1 MAEKAPLT
9 REAVTERII
18 RLIHEYVPQLENEEL
33 TEESVV
39 NRDMGIDS
47 MNFILVICKI
57 EGEFSVKIPQEEWDH
72 YSRLG
77 DLVDAVLKYKK

>member
-1 MAEKAPLT
+1 MAENAPLS
-9 REAVTERII
+9 RQEVTEKII
-18 RLIHEYVPQLENEEL
+18 KLVHAYVPELENEEL
-33 TEESVV
+33 TEETVV

>member
-9 REAVTERII
+9 REEVTERIVK
-18 RLIHEYVPQLENEEL
+18 LIHDYVPQLADEEL

-57 EGEFSVKIPQEEWDH
+57 EGKFSVKIPQEEWEH

-77 DLVDAVLKYKK
+77 DLVDAVMKYKK

>member
-9 REAVTERII
+9 RQEVTEKII
-18 RLIHEYVPQLENEEL
+18 KLVHDYVPQLENEEL

-57 EGEFSVKIPQEEWDH
+57 EGEFSVKIPQEEWDQ

>member
-1 MAEKAPLT
+1 MAEQAPLT
-9 REAVTERII
+9 REAVKERII

>member
-1 MAEKAPLT
+1 MTEKAPLT

-18 RLIHEYVPQLENEEL
+18 KLIHEYVPQLENEEL